1 MYFPTPRCQF
11 SEQLCDTSESARLRG
26 QPHAREDVVS
36 SLHIEASS
44 PSSFAPHD
52 SRTGRCTGVNSSES
66 LPNRDQFSKQRCV
79 TANTQKPC
87 FYGKCK
93 KFRESSQEVP
103 FRVKI
108 SYWFYYNVHNVPN
121 VPSLKRY
128 PIYARHPPLFAMFRL
143 ASQLLSPLHNSRNK
157 RNFRTL
163 LQ

>member
-1 MYFPTPRCQF
+1 MTHYPSKPVFQT
-11 SEQLCDTSESARLRG
+11 ALR
-26 QPHAREDVVS
+26 
-36 SLHIEASS
+36 I
-44 PSSFAPHD
+44 
-52 SRTGRCTGVNSSES
+52 TT
-66 LPNRDQFSKQRCV
+66 
-79 TANTQKPC
+79 NTQRPC

-143 ASQLLSPLHNSRNK
+143 ASQLLSPPFIIPGTNGTFELYCNNNTLQRPLNEHLRTFTK
-157 RNFRTL
+157 RNDRQRYTKNIT
-163 LQ
+163 QKT

>member
-1 MYFPTPRCQF
+1 MPV
-11 SEQLCDTSESARLRG
+11 LRAALRHSG
-26 QPHAREDVVS
+26 IGAATRSTTRTRKS
-36 SLHIEASS
+36 SDSLPIEASS

-52 SRTGRCTGVNSSES
+52 NHTGRCTGVNSSES
-66 LPNRDQFSKQRCV
+66 LPNRNQFLKQRCV
-79 TANTQKPC
+79 TTNTQKPC